1 MRNKLFDI
9 LYVPAYLEG
18 HFFLKALF
26 AATYVLTFRLPDP
39 IRITLLLFVNL
50 SLLLLN
56 MRENPCAIV
65 EINILRTATLSGTVW
80 AGAASLLFVT
90 QLASDDKDK

>member
-26 AATYVLTFRLPDP
+26 AATYVLTFRMPDP
-39 IRITLLLFVNL
+39 MRITLLLLVNL

-80 AGAASLLFVT
+80 AGAASLLYVT
-90 QLASDDKDK
+90 QLDSLKNP